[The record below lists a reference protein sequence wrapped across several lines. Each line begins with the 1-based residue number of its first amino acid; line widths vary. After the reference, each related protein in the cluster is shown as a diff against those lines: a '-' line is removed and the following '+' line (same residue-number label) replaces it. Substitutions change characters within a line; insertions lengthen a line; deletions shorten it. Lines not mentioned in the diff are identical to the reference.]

1 MAEAFKAEK
10 IAGVQLLL
18 HELGHFDA

>member
-1 MAEAFKAEK
+1 MAEAFRAEK
-10 IAGVQLLL
+10 IAGAQLLL